1 MKGKEKERQRQ
12 TEREREAR
20 ELVRAC
26 VYARLRAVEP
36 TCASD
41 RDSEG
46 EIDRTTKRRRKNYR
60 VNPGEDIAFCERSVG
75 YPGGTRD
82 QSH

>member
-1 MKGKEKERQRQ
+1 MR
-12 TEREREAR
+12 
-20 ELVRAC
+20 VC
-26 VYARLRAVEP
+26 NARLRAVEP

-60 VNPGEDIAFCERSVG
+60 VNPGEDTAFCERSVG
-75 YPGGTRD
+75 YSGDTRD
-82 QSH
+82 LTEGKSKQNVADSVTLRL